1 VCPSRKRT
9 PGCPKFR
16 RHRPLPKL
24 LLLVAFA
31 AALSCAALPPKERTA
46 VVILADKYSLDS
58 GREWTLA
65 VRRK

>member
-1 VCPSRKRT
+1 MCPSRKRT
-9 PGCPKFR
+9 PGCPKFP

-31 AALSCAALPPKERTA
+31 AALSCAALPAKERTA
-46 VVILADKYSLDS
+46 VVIQADKCSLDS

>member
-1 VCPSRKRT
+1 
-9 PGCPKFR
+9 
-16 RHRPLPKL
+16 L

>member
-1 VCPSRKRT
+1 M
-9 PGCPKFR
+9 
-16 RHRPLPKL
+16 

-31 AALSCAALPPKERTA
+31 AALSSVALPAKERTA
-46 VVILADKYSLDS
+46 VVIQADKCSLDS